1 MKRSPL
7 FAAQRK
13 ADARR
18 DGRDQATTY
27 AFWFRRK
34 YGLTP
39 NDPLFLGL
47 TPREIEAEY
56 WAHHFF
62 ENPATESDEDSDF
75 DTEALVA
82 AMERDDWETVIDE

>member
-1 MKRSPL
+1 
-7 FAAQRK
+7 
-13 ADARR
+13 
-18 DGRDQATTY
+18 
-27 AFWFRRK
+27 
-34 YGLTP
+34 LTP
-39 NDPLFLGL
+39 Q
-47 TPREIEAEY
+47 EIEAEY